1 MQVSINQFFKGPNG
15 TKDRE
20 RTYLLFIWVET
31 FRLGLRFKPLEP
43 PTTPI
48 LRPLDSNWDLT
59 ISSPVSQAFGLNYS
73 ISLPA
78 SLACS
83 WQIVGLLGLHIH
95 VSRLLVI
102 NLFMYIRITI
112 LSSLS
117 GEPWLIQ
124 ARKRKGKKLRV
135 TGVKWGK
142 LKVKERRQ
150 WAKTGT
156 GSLRALWGRV
166 CSDAS

>member
-59 ISSPVSQAFGLNYS
+59 ISSPVSQAFGLNYP

-83 WQIVGLLGLHIH
+83 WQIVGLLGLHNC
-95 VSRLLVI
+95 VSMPII
-102 NLFMYIRITI
+102 NVLIYLCSFLSLYIYTI
-112 LSSLS
+112 LVLFF
-117 GEPWLIQ
+117 W
-124 ARKRKGKKLRV
+124 
-135 TGVKWGK
+135 
-142 LKVKERRQ
+142 
-150 WAKTGT
+150 KTPTNIEIEGN
-156 GSLRALWGRV
+156 
-166 CSDAS
+166 D